1 MEKFFYLI
9 EIKGV
14 IYYHRCMKIE
24 RDFIVIGGGIAG
36 LTFALRA
43 AELGSVAVITKDVLM
58 ESATRYAQGGIASAM
73 AHEDSCDL
81 HVQDTMT
88 AGRGLCN
95 PEVVKIICREGPARV
110 RELIDLGARFV
121 RMGSAEGFDLTRE
134 GGHSRRRILHA
145 NDITGWEIQRAL
157 IEAAVNKENIEIFE
171 HHMAIDLITLAQLD
185 PSVEPGDSSNEV
197 LGLYALDTAA
207 KTVKTFLGKSTL
219 LATGGAGKVYLYTSN
234 PDTATGDGVAIAYR
248 SGAKIANMEFFQF
261 HPTCLYHPE
270 AKSFLISE
278 AVRGEGGILRLKDG
292 TAFMEKLHPLK
303 DLAPRDVVA
312 RAIDYEMKKSGDD
325 CVYLDATHIE
335 GYRAR
340 ERFPNIYKACKDF
353 GFDMSKE
360 PIPVVPAAHYMCGGV
375 VADAW
380 GRTSIRRLF
389 ACGEV
394 CSSGFHGANRLA
406 SNSLL
411 EGLVMSYRAVDK
423 AGEVLKEG
431 GALEKWMDKIPE
443 WNSGSA
449 VDSDESVVV
458 SHNWDEIRRLMWN
471 YVGIV
476 RSDKRLHRARRRI
489 ELLQDEISEYYW
501 NFNITKDTLE
511 LRDIAITASLIIE
524 GALQRRESRGLHYNL
539 DCPET
544 DDANWIKD
552 TVLQNN
558 DSRLI
563 TSEKNKAIYH
573 G

>member
-1 MEKFFYLI
+1 M
-9 EIKGV
+9 
-14 IYYHRCMKIE
+14 RIE

-43 AELGSVAVITKDVLM
+43 AELGSVAVITKDALT
-58 ESATRYAQGGIASAM
+58 ESATRYAQGGIASVM
-73 AHEDSCDL
+73 AHEDSCDF
-81 HVQDTMT
+81 HVQDTLT

-95 PEVVKIICREGPARV
+95 PDVVRIICGEGPARV
-110 RELIDLGARFV
+110 RELIELGARFS
-121 RMGSAEGFDLTRE
+121 RMGAEGYDLTRE
-134 GGHSRRRILHA
+134 GGHSQRRILHA

-157 IEAAVNKENIEIFE
+157 IAAVRTKSNIEIFE

-185 PSVEPGDSSNEV
+185 STILPGDSRDEA
-197 LGLYALDTAA
+197 LGLYALDTQS
-207 KTVKTFLGKSTL
+207 KVVKTFIGKSTL

-292 TAFMEKLHPLK
+292 TPFMEKIHPQK

-340 ERFPNIYKACKDF
+340 ERFPSIYQACLSF
-353 GFDMSKE
+353 GFDMTKE

-375 VADAW
+375 VVDSW
-380 GRTSIRRLF
+380 GRTNIHRLF

-394 CSSGFHGANRLA
+394 CNSGFHGANRLA

-411 EGLVMSYRAVDK
+411 EGLVLAHRAIEK

-431 GALEKWMDKIPE
+431 GALKHWMDQIPA
-443 WNSGSA
+443 WNPGSA

-476 RSDKRLHRARRRI
+476 RSDKRLYRARRRI

-501 NFNITKDTLE
+501 NFTITKDTLE

-539 DCPET
+539 DCPDT
-544 DDANWIKD
+544 DDVNWRKD
-552 TVLQNN
+552 TVLQ
-558 DSRLI
+558 DCSPRLI
-563 TSEKNKAIYH
+563 TTGKNKAIYH